1 MSDRW
6 TTPGEEHAYSTGYVE
21 GRADGEDNLTRF
33 AQEVWAKSCYITDAE
48 GLQHEV
54 IHTGDLQDL
63 IREWLGWAD

>member
-1 MSDRW
+1 MVTAMSDD
-6 TTPGEEHAYSTGYVE
+6 YVKGYTD
-21 GRADGEDNLTRF
+21 GREDGKADLTRF

-54 IHTGDLQDL
+54 IHAGDLQDL

>member
-1 MSDRW
+1 MKYCMAAKIPDQNRK
-6 TTPGEEHAYSTGYVE
+6 G
-21 GRADGEDNLTRF
+21 DLTRF